1 MDAVL
6 AMAVVRTG
14 LLDDLSEDEDEVAVA
29 VVIGLALSEFDSM
42 VLSDFK
48 VVRVLFVVSVLF
60 AVEVESLQ
68 SIMMGIS
75 LAGMK

>member
-42 VLSDFK
+42 VLSDSTVIVF
-48 VVRVLFVVSVLF
+48 FVVSVLF